1 MPIETLKGNSKQKT
15 EKNTRPFTSLP
26 TKFKT
31 RFYGP
36 ASLTD
41 IIYCSFQAKFSRL
54 VPKFSNVN
62 VLFTCVIKSIK
73 RQFTKQS

>member
-1 MPIETLKGNSKQKT
+1 MTMETLKRNSKQSTK
-15 EKNTRPFTSLP
+15 KIAPPFTSLP

-36 ASLTD
+36 ASFAD

-54 VPKFSNVN
+54 VSKFSNMN
-62 VLFTCVIKSIK
+62 ALFTCVI
-73 RQFTKQS
+73 

>member
-1 MPIETLKGNSKQKT
+1 MPIETLKGTSKQKT

-41 IIYCSFQAKFSRL
+41 IICCSFQAKFSPL
-54 VPKFSNVN
+54 VRNFCKMNA
-62 VLFTCVIKSIK
+62 LFTSYFLFKSI
-73 RQFTKQS
+73 

>member
-1 MPIETLKGNSKQKT
+1 MTIETLKRNSKQKT
-15 EKNTRPFTSLP
+15 EKKIAPPFTSLP

-54 VPKFSNVN
+54 VR
-62 VLFTCVIKSIK
+62 KSL
-73 RQFTKQS
+73 T